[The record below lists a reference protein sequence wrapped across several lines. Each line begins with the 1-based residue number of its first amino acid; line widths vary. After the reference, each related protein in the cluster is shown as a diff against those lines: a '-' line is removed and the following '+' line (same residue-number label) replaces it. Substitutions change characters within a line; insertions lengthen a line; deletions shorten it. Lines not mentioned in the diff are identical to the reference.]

1 MDYFKKPKRNDTVV
15 RTFGALDDEA
25 LKEFRGLKYNS
36 SAGVVDFVLRNP
48 FTVSPG
54 EFMSFVERLK
64 REVPVGDVYF
74 ASRLEYSVLVA
85 RKNATTA
92 EGPAVEILVL
102 DDGDFRRFTRKFVG
116 HEIDPCDNSIVL
128 PSRHNGTFAEGQEV
142 EAFLPLAWYG
152 VSVSTARAYFHVNL
166 LLKVHFIKIRSEEPA
181 GYIGKCFAEY
191 FADVPPYRSYA
202 VIEAPTEAYLYVHWR
217 NWEFIY
223 ESALQ
228 RPERMEWLSRWYGD
242 ANATQYMDWVRER
255 LAEARRKAE
264 ELRAGLGA

>member
-152 VSVSTARAYFHVNL
+152 VSVSTARAYFHV
-166 LLKVHFIKIRSEEPA
+166 
-181 GYIGKCFAEY
+181 
-191 FADVPPYRSYA
+191 A
-202 VIEAPTEAYLYVHWR
+202 VIR
-217 NWEFIY
+217 
-223 ESALQ
+223 
-228 RPERMEWLSRWYGD
+228 
-242 ANATQYMDWVRER
+242 
-255 LAEARRKAE
+255 AE
-264 ELRAGLGA
+264 ELLKLREALRLDGARRLLKWLEVVKR